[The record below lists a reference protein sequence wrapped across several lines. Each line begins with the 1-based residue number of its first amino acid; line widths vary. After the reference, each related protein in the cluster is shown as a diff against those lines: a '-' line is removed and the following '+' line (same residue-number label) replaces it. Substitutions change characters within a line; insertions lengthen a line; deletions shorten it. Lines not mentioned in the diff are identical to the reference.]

1 MIAPLSTPVDNGND
15 DRAGVRSVV
24 CQTLASTTIQRPST
38 STTTISVAPAPAE
51 LLAEMERNHDYNNEL
66 TGSTLKT
73 FADLEG
79 SLAGA
84 AAIAAAIAP
93 QISACSEV
101 DGDGEP
107 VDEDMGAEV
116 GSW

>member
-1 MIAPLSTPVDNGND
+1 MIVSLSTPVDNDND
-15 DRAGVRSVV
+15 DHAGIRSVV

-38 STTTISVAPAPAE
+38 SATTISVAPAPAE

-66 TGSTLKT
+66 AGLTVKT

-79 SLAGA
+79 SPVGA
-84 AAIAAAIAP
+84 AAIAVAIAP

-101 DGDGEP
+101 DGDRES
-107 VDEDMGAEV
+107 VDEDMDAEV
-116 GSW
+116 GS